1 MPDEIKTTET
11 EVKETETKTYT
22 QEEVDALLQKE
33 GDKRVSEALKKA
45 DRKREAAVKEA
56 ERLAKMDEEERFRYE
71 LDQREAAIA
80 EKERQLALTE
90 NKNEAMKALST
101 RGISVALADFVVAED
116 AETMMEN
123 IRLLEDEFKKSVRA
137 EVEKR
142 LAGKSPKKD
151 LGPDEGM
158 TIDDWNKL
166 SLQRQTELLNENPKI
181 YERFI

>member
-1 MPDEIKTTET
+1 MPEDRTIEITET
-11 EVKETETKTYT
+11 EVEETRTYT

-45 DRKREAAVKEA
+45 ERKKEAAIKEA
-56 ERLAKMDEEERFRYE
+56 QKLAKMDEEERFRYE

-116 AETMMEN
+116 AETMMDN
-123 IRLLEDEFKKSVRA
+123 IRLLEDEFKKSVKA

-142 LAGKSPKKD
+142 LASKTPKLN
-151 LGPDEGM
+151 LGSDEGI
-158 TIDDWNKL
+158 TKEDWQKF
-166 SLQRQTELLNENPKI
+166 SLQKQTELLNENPKL
-181 YERFI
+181 YEKFI